1 MTESPDLSY
10 FESIPWCAALLRK
23 PGIVTFTPIARQPA
37 GPDGHFPSQDQ
48 LFKTSLNTDNTIPG
62 YLGFYQ
68 SPFSH
73 PTRFTLPPA
82 PPAPSVPSTGAGPH
96 FLVGTVSLLADLRPG
111 VNGFNGTVHGGL
123 IASLLD
129 EAMGCLLVIN
139 AEVLRDMLANGAT
152 IPENVLNLTEVGPTM
167 TATMN
172 VRFMKPMFAP
182 QVVMATATLTKAE
195 GRKLVL
201 SCDIKNDKG
210 TEFVRG
216 EGLWIIG
223 RKDKL

>member
-1 MTESPDLSY
+1 MTGSPNLPY
-10 FESIPWCAALLRK
+10 FESIAWCAALLRK

-37 GPDGHFPSQDQ
+37 GSDGRFPSQDQ
-48 LFKTSLNTDNTIPG
+48 LFKTSLNTANTIPG
-62 YLGFYQ
+62 YLGFYR

-73 PTRFTLPPA
+73 PTGFTLPPA
-82 PPAPSVPSTGAGPH
+82 PSTGAGPH
-96 FLVGTVSLLADLRPG
+96 FLISIVSLLVDLRPG

-139 AEVLRDMLANGAT
+139 AAVLRDMLANGAT

-182 QVVMATATLTKAE
+182 QVVIATATLTKAE

-201 SCDIKNDKG
+201 SCDIQNDKG
-210 TEFVRG
+210 TAFVRG
-216 EGLWIIG
+216 EGLWVIA
-223 RKDKL
+223 RKEKL

>member
-1 MTESPDLSY
+1 M
-10 FESIPWCAALLRK
+10 
-23 PGIVTFTPIARQPA
+23 AREPA
-37 GPDGHFPSQDQ
+37 GPDGRFPSQDQ
-48 LFKTSLNTDNTIPG
+48 LFKTSLNTADTIPG

-82 PPAPSVPSTGAGPH
+82 PLTGAGPH
-96 FLVGTVSLLADLRPG
+96 FLISTVSLLIDLRPG

-129 EAMGCLLVIN
+129 EAMGSLLVIN
-139 AEVLRDMLANGAT
+139 AAVLRDMLANSAT

-172 VRFMKPMFAP
+172 VRFMKPILAP
-182 QVVMATATLTKAE
+182 QVVIVTATLTKAE

-201 SCDIKNDKG
+201 SCDIKDGKSI
-210 TEFVRG
+210 EFVRG
-216 EGLWIIG
+216 EGLWVIS
-223 RKDKL
+223 RKERL